1 MLLESMSSLLISLS
15 LSLSLSLYNNFAVL
29 RVEDVSI
36 NGTNERIS
44 LIEGENARISIPR
57 EVIASVKGRESV
69 RVIFFLYRNM
79 SGLLP
84 ESLEGIGV
92 NDR

>member
-1 MLLESMSSLLISLS
+1 MYL
-15 LSLSLSLYNNFAVL
+15 AVL
-29 RVEDVSI
+29 RVEEVSI
-36 NGTNERIS
+36 NSTNESIS

-69 RVIFFLYRNM
+69 RVVSFLYRNM

-84 ESLEGIGV
+84 ESLEGVGV
-92 NDR
+92 KDR